1 MDSIVDKYKT
11 FLKVNRSASE
21 KTISAYV
28 DDILH
33 FCDFLKIDIN
43 NTNKLEKIDNND
55 IKKWLIERKDV
66 ATNRTISRQ
75 IVAIRMFFMFL
86 NEVYGIQNDKILNMS
101 GLKFQEGLP
110 KAIQDVSIIDVI
122 DNIDKYL
129 QHKYKWEIARDKF
142 LITLLF
148 STGMRI
154 SEAMSL
160 KSNMLKNETITIL
173 GKGNKERIV
182 PILSI
187 VRDRF
192 NEYLKEL
199 NNCGLNIKND
209 IFLKNNGK
217 TMSIRDAQRI
227 FEKIKVVCGFEHFS
241 PHVMRHSFATAL
253 LENGANINQIQVLLG
268 HENLGTTQK
277 YTKITKKS
285 LSEKLKKVGW

>member
-1 MDSIVDKYKT
+1 MEEILKKYKT
-11 FLKVNRSASE
+11 FLKINRSASE

-110 KAIQDVSIIDVI
+110 KAIQDVSIINVI
-122 DNIDKYL
+122 DNVDKYM
-129 QHKYKWEIARDKF
+129 QHKYKWEIERDKF

-199 NNCGLNIKND
+199 NNFGLNIKND
-209 IFLKNNGK
+209 IFIKNGGK
-217 TMSIRDAQRI
+217 VMTILDAQRI

-241 PHVMRHSFATAL
+241 PHVMRHSFATSL

>member
-1 MDSIVDKYKT
+1 MEEILKKYKT
-11 FLKVNRSASE
+11 FLKINRSASE

-110 KAIQDVSIIDVI
+110 KAIQDVSIINVI

-129 QHKYKWEIARDKF
+129 QHKYKWEIERDKF

-199 NNCGLNIKND
+199 NNFGLNIKND

-241 PHVMRHSFATAL
+241 PHVMRHSFATYL

>member
-1 MDSIVDKYKT
+1 MEEILKKYKT
-11 FLKVNRSASE
+11 FLKINRSASE

-110 KAIQDVSIIDVI
+110 KAIQDVSIINVI

-129 QHKYKWEIARDKF
+129 KHKYKWEVERDKF

-199 NNCGLNIKND
+199 NNFGLNIKND

-241 PHVMRHSFATAL
+241 PHVMRHSFATSL